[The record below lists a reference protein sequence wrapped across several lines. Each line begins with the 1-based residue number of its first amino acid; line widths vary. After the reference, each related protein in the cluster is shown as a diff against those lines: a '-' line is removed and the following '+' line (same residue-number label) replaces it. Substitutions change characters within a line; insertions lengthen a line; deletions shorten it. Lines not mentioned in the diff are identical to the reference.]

1 MNSHE
6 LFSIIFTTDDELI
19 ISRPRGLT
27 NAGLRELAK
36 QLRDD
41 IQVGL
46 RVAHLTLQFFD
57 RKGRRGR
64 LRGWGYESGDTDVK
78 NNIQQCKH
86 SRWCI

>member
-46 RVAHLTLQFFD
+46 RVAHLTLHFLTERVVGGVFGD
-57 RKGRRGR
+57 
-64 LRGWGYESGDTDVK
+64 GDT
-78 NNIQQCKH
+78 NLGIQM
-86 SRWCI
+86 